1 MTLLRRVFE
10 FASVSIY
17 ASSVCSSED
26 KRGGPEQSNLAPWYM
41 GLLRALAQPSTPST
55 RYIYI
60 YIIYLSGREGGDL
73 RGAGATSTQG
83 IPQMTR
89 LGKGEAKEGPPSNL
103 GRLVREERHAPQRP
117 VVPRLL
123 RSALERHVED
133 EALDVGVARVAVA
146 AHGVLV
152 DGALVGAVLAE

>member
-1 MTLLRRVFE
+1 
-10 FASVSIY
+10 
-17 ASSVCSSED
+17 
-26 KRGGPEQSNLAPWYM
+26 
-41 GLLRALAQPSTPST
+41 
-55 RYIYI
+55 
-60 YIIYLSGREGGDL
+60 
-73 RGAGATSTQG
+73 
-83 IPQMTR
+83 MTR

-123 RSALERHVED
+123 RSALQSDVED

-152 DGALVGAVLAE
+152 DGALVGAVLAEELDAPFDRLVPHQTTDKKYW